1 MIFEGV
7 EPTPKMQVAFS
18 TVFGPLKDHPSQATP
33 RAGGEDMLG
42 VIEMRHEPNEPGT
55 VLVDG
60 QLLSQWLPW
69 HFDHCYNDQL
79 NRAGVLRAV
88 EVPPEGGLDRLR
100 RRHRPLRRDLARGA
114 RPDRGRDRDL
124 RDGRDP
130 GEPPVRSA
138 GRFRRGRAAGAGHR
152 R

>member
-1 MIFEGV
+1 MFSSYVSG

-33 RAGGEDMLG
+33 RAEGDDMLG
-42 VIEMRHEPNEPGT
+42 VIEMRHDPAEGGN
-55 VLVDG
+55 VMLDG

-88 EVPPEGGLDRLR
+88 LDAVAVGVGVQRIIGGLDLVAVLEAVLVRVGLARIGGCADLKSETILAR
-100 RRHRPLRRDLARGA
+100 RRPAR
-114 RPDRGRDRDL
+114 
-124 RDGRDP
+124 
-130 GEPPVRSA
+130 SKW
-138 GRFRRGRAAGAGHR
+138 
-152 R
+152 